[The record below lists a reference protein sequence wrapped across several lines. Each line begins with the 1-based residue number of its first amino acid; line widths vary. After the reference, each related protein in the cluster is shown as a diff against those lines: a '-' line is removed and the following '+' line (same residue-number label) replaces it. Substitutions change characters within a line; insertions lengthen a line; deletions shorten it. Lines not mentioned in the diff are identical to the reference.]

1 MSKKKNLEQEVLISE
16 TEETTDAVVVTDES
30 EVKPAKEEE
39 KVSKNSK
46 QENKSKD
53 DKSKNKKDKKPK
65 EKGKFKRKA
74 RETMSELKK
83 ITWPSFG
90 EVCKK
95 TGIVLSVVVVF
106 GLVLFG
112 LDALL
117 GFLFGL
123 LTKGGK

>member
-1 MSKKKNLEQEVLISE
+1 MSKKKNLKQEVLISE
-16 TEETTDAVVVTDES
+16 TEETTDAVVVTDEG
-30 EVKPAKEEE
+30 VVAPAKEE

-53 DKSKNKKDKKPK
+53 DNKNKKDKKPK

-74 RETMSELKK
+74 RETVSELKK
-83 ITWPSFG
+83 VTWPSFG

-95 TGIVLSVVVVF
+95 TGIVLAVVVLF

-117 GFLFGL
+117 GYLFGL
-123 LTKGGK
+123 LT

>member
-30 EVKPAKEEE
+30 EVKPAKEE

-83 ITWPSFG
+83 VTWPSFG

-123 LTKGGK
+123 LTKVGK

>member
-83 ITWPSFG
+83 VTWPSFG

-95 TGIVLSVVVVF
+95 TGIVLSVVVAF

>member
-16 TEETTDAVVVTDES
+16 TEETADAVVVTDES
-30 EVKPAKEEE
+30 VATPAKEE

-53 DKSKNKKDKKPK
+53 DKKNKKDKKPK

-74 RETMSELKK
+74 RETVSELKK
-83 ITWPSFG
+83 VTWPSFG

-95 TGIVLSVVVVF
+95 TGIVLAVVVVF

-117 GFLFGL
+117 GYLFGL
-123 LTKGGK
+123 LT

>member
-30 EVKPAKEEE
+30 EVKPAQEEE

-83 ITWPSFG
+83 VTWPSFG

>member
-16 TEETTDAVVVTDES
+16 TEETTDAVVVIDES
-30 EVKPAKEEE
+30 EVKTAKEEE

-83 ITWPSFG
+83 VTWPSFG

>member
-16 TEETTDAVVVTDES
+16 TEETTDAVVVIDES

-53 DKSKNKKDKKPK
+53 DKFKNKKDKKPK

-83 ITWPSFG
+83 VTWPSFG

>member
-16 TEETTDAVVVTDES
+16 TEETTEAVVVTDES

-83 ITWPSFG
+83 VTWPSFG

>member
-1 MSKKKNLEQEVLISE
+1 MSKKKNLKQEVLISE
-16 TEETTDAVVVTDES
+16 TEETTDAVVVTNES
-30 EVKPAKEEE
+30 VVAPAKEE

-53 DKSKNKKDKKPK
+53 DNKNKKDKKPK
-65 EKGKFKRKA
+65 EKGRLKRKA
-74 RETMSELKK
+74 RETVSELKK
-83 ITWPSFG
+83 VTWPSFG

-95 TGIVLSVVVVF
+95 TGIVLAVVVLF

-117 GFLFGL
+117 GYLFGL
-123 LTKGGK
+123 LT

>member
-16 TEETTDAVVVTDES
+16 TEETTDAVVTDES

-83 ITWPSFG
+83 VTWPSFG

>member
-16 TEETTDAVVVTDES
+16 TEETTDAVVVTDEI
-30 EVKPAKEEE
+30 EVKPAKEE

-83 ITWPSFG
+83 VTWPSFG

>member
-83 ITWPSFG
+83 VTWPSFG

>member
-83 ITWPSFG
+83 
-90 EVCKK
+90 
-95 TGIVLSVVVVF
+95 
-106 GLVLFG
+106 
-112 LDALL
+112 LL
-117 GFLFGL
+117 GQVLVKFAKRRGLFCQ
-123 LTKGGK
+123 

>member
-39 KVSKNSK
+39 IVSKNSK

-83 ITWPSFG
+83 VTWPSFG

>member
-16 TEETTDAVVVTDES
+16 TKETTDAVVVDDS
-30 EVKPAKEEE
+30 DIAPAKEE

-46 QENKSKD
+46 QENKLKD
-53 DKSKNKKDKKPK
+53 DKKNKKDKKPK

-74 RETMSELKK
+74 RETVSELKK
-83 ITWPSFG
+83 VTWPSFG

-95 TGIVLSVVVVF
+95 TGIVLAVVVVF

-117 GFLFGL
+117 GYLFGL
-123 LTKGGK
+123 LT

>member
-30 EVKPAKEEE
+30 EVKPAKDEE

-83 ITWPSFG
+83 VTWPSFG

>member
-16 TEETTDAVVVTDES
+16 TEETADAVVVTDES
-30 EVKPAKEEE
+30 VATPAKEE
-39 KVSKNSK
+39 VSKNSK

-53 DKSKNKKDKKPK
+53 DKKNKKEKKPK
-65 EKGKFKRKA
+65 EKGKLKRKA
-74 RETMSELKK
+74 RETVSELKK
-83 ITWPSFG
+83 VTWPSFG

-95 TGIVLSVVVVF
+95 TGIVLAVVVVF

-117 GFLFGL
+117 GYLFGL
-123 LTKGGK
+123 LT

>member
-39 KVSKNSK
+39 KV
-46 QENKSKD
+46 
-53 DKSKNKKDKKPK
+53 
-65 EKGKFKRKA
+65 
-74 RETMSELKK
+74 
-83 ITWPSFG
+83 
-90 EVCKK
+90 
-95 TGIVLSVVVVF
+95 VVF

>member
-83 ITWPSFG
+83 VTWLSFG

>member
-53 DKSKNKKDKKPK
+53 DKSKNKKDKRPK

-83 ITWPSFG
+83 VTWPSFG